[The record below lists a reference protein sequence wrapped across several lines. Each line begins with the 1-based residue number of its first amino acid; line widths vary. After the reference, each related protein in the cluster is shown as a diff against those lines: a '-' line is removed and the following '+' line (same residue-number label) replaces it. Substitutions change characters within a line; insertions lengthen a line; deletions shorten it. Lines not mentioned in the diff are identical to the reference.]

1 MDNAMPARQVDV
13 ASGGAGYGQLVS
25 LFNAGAMHIMAEMQ
39 NDPLLPGYSFNAHLV
54 AGLTPI
60 EAGGYL
66 DFFIDRPLGMKG
78 FILNLTVRGEGV
90 VKNHG
95 QQFICKPGDILLFPP
110 GEIHHYGR
118 SPGAQEWYHQWVY
131 FRPRA
136 YWHEWLN
143 WPAIFAHTG
152 FFRPD
157 EAQAAQFA
165 GLFQQIIDA
174 AQGQGRYSE
183 LLAINLL
190 EQMLL
195 RRVEAISESLKAPLD
210 HRVRDACQYIS
221 DHLAD
226 SNFDIAGVAQ
236 HVCLSP
242 SRLSHLFRQQLGV
255 SVLSWR
261 EDQRISQAKLLLS
274 TTRMPVASVGRNV
287 GFEDQLYFSRV
298 FKKCTGASP
307 SEFRAGCEQA

>member
-1 MDNAMPARQVDV
+1 
-13 ASGGAGYGQLVS
+13 
-25 LFNAGAMHIMAEMQ
+25 MAETQ

-60 EAGGYL
+60 EAEGPL

-78 FILNLTVRGEGV
+78 YILNMTVRGEGV
-90 VKNHG
+90 INNQG
-95 QQFICKPGDILLFPP
+95 QQFVCRPGDMLLFPP
-110 GEIHHYGR
+110 GEVHHYGR
-118 SPGAQEWYHQWVY
+118 HSDNREWYHQWVY

-136 YWHEWLN
+136 YWYEWLN
-143 WPAIFAHTG
+143 WPPIFAQTG
-152 FFRPD
+152 FYRPD
-157 EAQAAQFA
+157 DEHQAQFSA
-165 GLFQQIIDA
+165 LFQQMIDA
-174 AQGQGRYSE
+174 GQSAGRYAE

-190 EQMLL
+190 EQLLL
-195 RRVEAISESLKAPLD
+195 RRMSAISESQKAPLD
-210 HRVRDACQYIS
+210 NRVRDACQFIT
-221 DHLAD
+221 DRLAD
-226 SNFDIAGVAQ
+226 AHFDIASVAQ

-274 TTRMPVASVGRNV
+274 TTRLPIASVGRNV

-307 SEFRAGCEQA
+307 SEFRAGCEMMSQAQ

>member
-1 MDNAMPARQVDV
+1 MPE
-13 ASGGAGYGQLVS
+13 L
-25 LFNAGAMHIMAEMQ
+25 Q

-60 EAGGYL
+60 EASGPL

-78 FILNLTVRGEGV
+78 YILNLTVRGEGIINNQG
-90 VKNHG
+90 KNYV
-95 QQFICKPGDILLFPP
+95 CRPGDMLLFPP
-110 GEIHHYGR
+110 GEVHHYGR
-118 SPGAQEWYHQWVY
+118 SPESREWYHQWVY

-136 YWHEWLN
+136 YWLEWLN
-143 WPAIFAHTG
+143 WESLFANTG
-152 FFRPD
+152 FYRPD
-157 EAQAAQFA
+157 DDHQEGFYQ
-165 GLFQQIIDA
+165 LFQQIIEA
-174 AQGQGRYSE
+174 GQAQGRYAE

-190 EQMLL
+190 EQLLL
-195 RRVEAISESLKAPLD
+195 RRMEALNASLNPPLD
-210 HRVRDACQYIS
+210 NRVRDACQFIS

-226 SNFDIAGVAQ
+226 GHFDIASVAQ

-274 TTRMPVASVGRNV
+274 TTRMPIASVGRNV

-307 SEFRAGCEQA
+307 SEFRAGCE

>member
-1 MDNAMPARQVDV
+1 
-13 ASGGAGYGQLVS
+13 
-25 LFNAGAMHIMAEMQ
+25 
-39 NDPLLPGYSFNAHLV
+39 
-54 AGLTPI
+54 
-60 EAGGYL
+60 
-66 DFFIDRPLGMKG
+66 MKG
-78 FILNLTVRGEGV
+78 YILNLTVRGEGV
-90 VKNHG
+90 VKNG
-95 QQFICKPGDILLFPP
+95 DQQFICRPGDMLPFPP

-118 SPGAQEWYHQWVY
+118 HPMPKSGITSGSISV
-131 FRPRA
+131 RA
-136 YWHEWLN
+136 PTGRSGS

-152 FFRPD
+152 LYRPD
-157 EAQAAQFA
+157 EAHLAQFRE
-165 GLFQQIIDA
+165 LFAQIIEA
-174 AQGQGRYSE
+174 GQAGGRYAE

-190 EQMLL
+190 EQVLL
-195 RRVEAISESLKAPLD
+195 RRMEAINESLNPPLD
-210 HRVRDACQYIS
+210 NRVRDACQYIS

-226 SNFDIAGVAQ
+226 SQFDIASVAQ

-274 TTRMPVASVGRNV
+274 TTRMPIATVGRNV

-307 SEFRAGCEQA
+307 SEFRAGCE

>member
-1 MDNAMPARQVDV
+1 
-13 ASGGAGYGQLVS
+13 
-25 LFNAGAMHIMAEMQ
+25 MAEPQ

-60 EAGGYL
+60 EAEGYL
-66 DFFIDRPLGMKG
+66 DFYVDRPLGMKG
-78 FILNLTVRGEGV
+78 YILNLTVRGEGV
-90 VKNHG
+90 IKNG
-95 QQFICKPGDILLFPP
+95 DRQFICRPGDMLLFPP

-118 SPGAQEWYHQWVY
+118 HPDAKEWYHQWVY

-136 YWHEWLN
+136 YWQEWL
-143 WPAIFAHTG
+143 
-152 FFRPD
+152 
-157 EAQAAQFA
+157 
-165 GLFQQIIDA
+165 
-174 AQGQGRYSE
+174 S
-183 LLAINLL
+183 
-190 EQMLL
+190 
-195 RRVEAISESLKAPLD
+195 
-210 HRVRDACQYIS
+210 CQYIS

-226 SNFDIAGVAQ
+226 SQFDIASVAQ

-274 TTRMPVASVGRNV
+274 TTRMPIATVGRNV

-307 SEFRAGCEQA
+307 SEFRAGCE

>member
-1 MDNAMPARQVDV
+1 
-13 ASGGAGYGQLVS
+13 
-25 LFNAGAMHIMAEMQ
+25 MAETQ

-60 EAGGYL
+60 EAGGTL

-78 FILNLTVRGEGV
+78 FILNFTVKGEGIINNNGEHFV
-90 VKNHG
+90 
-95 QQFICKPGDILLFPP
+95 CSPGDMLLFPP

-118 SPGAQEWYHQWVY
+118 HPDSSAWYHQWVY

-136 YWHEWLN
+136 YWLEWLN
-143 WPAIFAHTG
+143 WPTIFAQTG
-152 FFRPD
+152 FYRPD
-157 EAQAAQFA
+157 EAHMVGFSD
-165 GLFQQIIDA
+165 LFQQVIDA
-174 AQGQGRYSE
+174 GQSQGRYAE

-190 EQMLL
+190 EQLLL
-195 RRVEAISESLKAPLD
+195 RRMMAIRESMNPPLD
-210 HRVRDACQYIS
+210 NRVRDACQYIS
-221 DHLAD
+221 DHLSD
-226 SNFDIAGVAQ
+226 SQFDIASVAQ

-274 TTRMPVASVGRNV
+274 TTRMPIASVGRNV

-307 SEFRAGCEQA
+307 SDFRAGYEQ